1 MDVSALLTKYDMPV
15 PRYTSYPTAV
25 HFNHNV
31 SQNEYASWLGALRA
45 DKHVSLYVHIPF
57 CHILCHYCGCHTK
70 VVNSYNPVKAYI
82 QTLLK
87 EIHLVGA
94 QVTKS
99 HPVSQVHFGGG
110 SPNFLEAEDLK
121 DILDA
126 LKQYFSF
133 DKNTSIALEADPRL
147 LDEKKVDGLIQNGVT
162 RMSLGVQDFDP
173 KVQEAVNRI
182 QPYEKIEECVKN
194 LRKAGIGQLN
204 FDLMIGLPLQ
214 TVKSIKKNVELAV
227 SLSPDRFAVFA
238 YAHVPWMKKQQKLL
252 EKYHLPETRE
262 RFDMVACVK
271 KGLESSGYQAIG
283 IDHFA
288 KKEDSLF
295 QHLEHKTLRRNF
307 QGYTD
312 DQAESIISFGLS
324 SITSLQSAYVQN
336 TTDAPTYRS
345 SIEAGEFPITRGV
358 VLSDEDIV
366 RRSVIEQIMC
376 GYKTDVSVYPELQQT
391 FKEFQED
398 GLIDIDGIYISITN
412 EGWPFARIIASS
424 FDAYFEPKEGQ
435 HARAV

>member
-31 SQNEYASWLGALRA
+31 SQNEYANWLGALST
-45 DKHVSLYVHIPF
+45 DKPVSLYVHIPF

-70 VVNSYNPVKAYI
+70 VVNSYNPVKAYV
-82 QTLLK
+82 QTLVK
-87 EIHLVGA
+87 EIHLVGKKM
-94 QVTKS
+94 TGT
-99 HPVSQVHFGGG
+99 VSISQMHFGGG
-110 SPNFLEAEDLK
+110 SPNLLEAEDLK

-133 DKNTSIALEADPRL
+133 DENTAIALEADPRL
-147 LDEKKVDGLIQNGVT
+147 LDEKKIDGLIQNGVT
-162 RMSLGVQDFDP
+162 RISLGVQDFDP

-182 QPYEKIEECVKN
+182 QPFKKIKECVQS
-194 LRKAGIGQLN
+194 LRNAGIEQLN

-214 TVKSIKKNVELAV
+214 TVKSIEKNVELAV

-252 EKYHLPETRE
+252 EKYPMPETRE

-271 KGLESSGYQAIG
+271 RGLEASGYQAIG

-324 SITSLQSAYVQN
+324 SITSFRGAYVQN

-345 SIEAGEFPITRGV
+345 SIEAGAFPITRGV
-358 VLSDEDIV
+358 VLGDEDIV

-391 FKEFQED
+391 LKEFQED
-398 GLIDIDGIYISITN
+398 GLIDIDGSCISITK
-412 EGWPFARIIASS
+412 EGWPFARIVASS
-424 FDAYFEPKEGQ
+424 FDEYFEPKEGQ